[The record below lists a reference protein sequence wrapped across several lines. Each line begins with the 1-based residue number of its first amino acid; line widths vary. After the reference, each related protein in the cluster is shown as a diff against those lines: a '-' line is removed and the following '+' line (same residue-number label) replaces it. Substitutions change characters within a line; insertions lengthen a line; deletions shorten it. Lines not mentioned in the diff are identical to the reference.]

1 MEFEQ
6 KFLKWLSIYFIASG
20 VHGLMIF
27 MAFLL
32 HWQSVIKMI
41 AWLNPFFK

>member
-20 VHGLMIF
+20 VHGIIIF
-27 MAFLL
+27 MAILL
-32 HWQSVIKMI
+32 HWQPVMKII
-41 AWLNPFFK
+41 IWLNPLFK